1 MNFISLLYYDD
12 MFETLEIRALSCYNY
27 KAKKL

>member
-12 MFETLEIRALSCYNY
+12 MFEMFEIRALSCYNY